1 MPTMDT
7 ETQLAFETI
16 FGIPRGHVLRQVRC
30 APRRGSGGECWEWEH
45 EEYDAH
51 GTLVAVY
58 ESLTRS
64 RTAPPARRADDAAA
78 FVKYSPWGWV
88 LHRSG
93 PRPALP
99 RRRSGLRPFSPPRS
113 GPPGPDDRT
122 N

>member
-1 MPTMDT
+1 MPAMNT
-7 ETQLAFETI
+7 ETKLAFEMI

-30 APRRGSGGECWEWEH
+30 APRRSGGGGECWEWEH

-64 RTAPPARRADDAAA
+64 RTVPPARQADDAAA

-88 LHRSG
+88 LSRSG
-93 PRPALP
+93 PRPAP
-99 RRRSGLRPFSPPRS
+99 RRRSGLGPLSPRRF
-113 GPPGPDDRT
+113 GPAGPDDRT